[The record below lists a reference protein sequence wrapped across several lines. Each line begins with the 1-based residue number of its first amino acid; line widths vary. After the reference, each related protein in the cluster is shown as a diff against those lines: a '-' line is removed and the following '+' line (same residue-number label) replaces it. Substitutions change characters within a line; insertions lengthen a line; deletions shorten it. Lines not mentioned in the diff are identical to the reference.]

1 MFAKKLLKMMIDKGI
16 NKTQLAELTDVTIQQ
31 IGRIANGKS
40 SGSLAWWRK
49 AAEVLGC
56 DVTEIIE

>member
-1 MFAKKLLKMMIDKGI
+1 MKTKRLLKMMVDKEVS
-16 NKTQLAELTDVTIQQ
+16 KTQLAELTGVTIQQ
-31 IGRIANGKS
+31 VGRITNGRS

-56 DVTEIIE
+56 EVTEIIE

>member
-1 MFAKKLLKMMIDKGI
+1 MMVDKEI
-16 NKTQLAELTDVTIQQ
+16 SKTQLAELTGVTIQQ
-31 IGRIANGKS
+31 IGRITNGRS

-49 AAEVLGC
+49 ASEVLGC